1 MNSEKTFQC
10 AQPYISHHK
19 IDTLAN
25 QLISYEVSQCE
36 VNLMKI
42 SIPQE
47 TTQIAF

>member
-1 MNSEKTFQC
+1 MNSEKAFQF

-19 IDTLAN
+19 IDTLVN